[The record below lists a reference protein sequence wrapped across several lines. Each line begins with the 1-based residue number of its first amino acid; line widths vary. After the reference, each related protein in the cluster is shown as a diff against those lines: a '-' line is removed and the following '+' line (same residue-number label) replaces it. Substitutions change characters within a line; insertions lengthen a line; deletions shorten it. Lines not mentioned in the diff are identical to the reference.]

1 MFSFNAADFA
11 SRAALTAEAS
21 RAAEEVVDAVVF
33 LEMFD
38 MLSSGSTFNL
48 LKRSSA
54 SAAVFSSVMSIF
66 YCSLIY

>member
-11 SRAALTAEAS
+11 SRVALTAEAS

-38 MLSSGSTFNL
+38 MLSSGSTFNCAL
-48 LKRSSA
+48 
-54 SAAVFSSVMSIF
+54 
-66 YCSLIY
+66 